1 VEADAARPLRSD
13 ARRNRDRILD
23 AARQAFS
30 EEGSGVQM
38 EPIAR
43 RAGVGVGTLYRNF
56 PTKRALVAALVHEW
70 TAERAAN
77 LDRALT
83 VHDPWEAVADNVR
96 STAEAMSRDAGLR
109 EAFRDLPP
117 KPTAATDEDSA
128 FERKLAELIDRAHR
142 AGVIRPE
149 MTPEA
154 YHGFI
159 VGLSAAISAGTDWR
173 LAAEVLLTGVAAR

>member
-1 VEADAARPLRSD
+1 MEAERPLRSD

-23 AARQAFS
+23 AARQSFA

-56 PTKRALVAALVHEW
+56 PTKQALVAALVQEW
-70 TAERAAN
+70 ATERAAN
-77 LDRALT
+77 LDRALA
-83 VHDPWEAVADNVR
+83 VPDPWEAVADNVR

-117 KPTAATDEDSA
+117 KPAAGDESI
-128 FERKLAELIDRAHR
+128 FERKLAELIDRARHS
-142 AGVIRPE
+142 GVIRAE
-149 MTPEA
+149 VTAEA
-154 YHGFI
+154 YHGFM

-173 LAAEVLLTGVAAR
+173 LAAEVLLNGVAAR